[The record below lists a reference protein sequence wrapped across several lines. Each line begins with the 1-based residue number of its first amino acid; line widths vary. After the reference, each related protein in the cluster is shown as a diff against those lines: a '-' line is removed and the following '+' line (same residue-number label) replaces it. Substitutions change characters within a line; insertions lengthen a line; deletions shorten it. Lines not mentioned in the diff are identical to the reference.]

1 MAFPRILEPEEENIQ
16 SPFEVKVRHFLSL
29 IFRFILAV
37 FMASHLFDFM
47 FSSIWMHGYVWTLN
61 LPIDLDMTDKP
72 AGALVRH
79 QLDNMGQFERN
90 IQAVLIVLAVC
101 MLLVA
106 QGYTQKPGRNTW
118 HLFRI
123 SAVVGLISGFV
134 RPVQL
139 QQRFFSSLHEGFYC
153 YFLFF
158 VISFILTVR
167 FDEKLPK
174 VIVTSEGKTDGS
186 KTENEKKTN

>member
-1 MAFPRILEPEEENIQ
+1 MAFPWILEPEDESAL
-16 SPFEVKVRHFLSL
+16 SPFELKMRHLLSL
-29 IFRFILAV
+29 TFRFVLAV
-37 FMASHLFDFM
+37 FTVSHLFDFM

-79 QLDNMGQFERN
+79 QLDNMGHFERTL
-90 IQAVLIVLAVC
+90 QSVLIVLAVV
-101 MLLVA
+101 MLLLA
-106 QGYTQKPGRNTW
+106 QGYTRKAGRTVW
-118 HLFRI
+118 DLFRT
-123 SAVVGLISGFV
+123 SAVVGLICGLV

-158 VISFILTVR
+158 VTSFILTIR
-167 FDEKLPK
+167 FDETIEKET
-174 VIVTSEGKTDGS
+174 ISC
-186 KTENEKKTN
+186 ENGKKTQ

>member
-1 MAFPRILEPEEENIQ
+1 MALPRILEPEEEGIV
-16 SPFEVKVRHFLSL
+16 SPFELKVRHLLSL
-29 IFRFILAV
+29 TFRFILAV

-79 QLDNMGQFERN
+79 QLDNMGNYERT
-90 IQAVLIVLAVC
+90 IQAVLIVMAVV
-101 MLLVA
+101 MLLLA
-106 QGYTQKPGRNTW
+106 QGFTAIPGKTTW
-118 HLFRI
+118 QLFRTSSI
-123 SAVVGLISGFV
+123 VGLICGFV

-158 VISFILTVR
+158 IIAFILTIR

-174 VIVTSEGKTDGS
+174 ATPEVKDSSNES
-186 KTENEKKTN
+186 EKKTN